1 MLKILIY
8 LCVIGYSLDTVLGSG
23 ELDYEYYDDNSK
35 EIQASDD
42 EEIPTKHKVEPL
54 GNDYGLFDLDNV
66 KNSNN
71 KDDDLQYSEIKDE
84 DYQIEDNRSDQDAI
98 KDDGDVETNFKL
110 LSGDPDLA
118 PVDDLVKSINEDDKS
133 TEQRP
138 MDHAEFEK
146 AINNYLDETK
156 EKSSKNDILEETK
169 SILREDNG
177 NDFEKIQALNEGA
190 DIQNVVD
197 ETNKLLNETDDK
209 FDENTLSTQSTES
222 TTKVEENYDSK
233 EKAFNDLLTDLDNLH
248 ATWSKLSSDFNDK
261 LNEETNLGYDDN
273 YDKADDQDY
282 EEISDDNLD
291 RIFNDESE
299 ENDYDGESYRDDSP
313 AENKENQPIFYLND
327 ALSASDS
334 TPTDTSTTAD
344 SKTESTDSIDI
355 VSDTT
360 PIDTISMT
368 DTANTVSDEKESAT
382 PKLTKISKTE
392 TTKPLP
398 ELDEID
404 SNEKAEFY
412 EKYTAER
419 EALSPTNSTIRLHLS
434 VNNTS
439 ILTSPN
445 YPGFYPSNVIVDYI
459 ITGEGQGIEMN
470 VTDFAVNGYIGD
482 YVLIIPGQI
491 EQKGSDG
498 IIITYHL
505 NSGRRFR
512 FSDVDRM
519 FIRLETKQGM
529 QYRGFNMTLR
539 NIMPKVEIVDLEKE
553 DEIPTWTSNHT
564 LSVNLGGVSIN
575 GFIAKEEEF
584 RRIIADMATLYINA
598 KNIEPGLNT
607 TLQVTQI
614 LSRALCFHN
623 WPGSDQ
629 CTEIT
634 FSVPLVYDNED
645 LETRFTRED
654 LRDMWNSYSGIDP
667 FAVRLE
673 RLGIQEFNYPDDEST
688 LTVWLVIAAGVII
701 SMAML
706 AFALWRFSCFEEY
719 TKMPAYSDTDSLN
732 EKRVLEL
739 YPTPHQTLPPL
750 YTEDNV
756 KWADDVYSP
765 KDTGFANKSYM
776 RDMYDMDS
784 DDEALPTPN
793 RYQSGA
799 ISPRD
804 IYNV

>member
-793 RYQSGA
+793 RRYTT
-799 ISPRD
+799 D
-804 IYNV
+804 V